1 MLQLPLQLKY
11 CIGFVSLIPARLL
24 LGTDQMGKGN
34 LWYRTSLTGRRPTGS
49 EENKCLDEWSS
60 LFAGGTGHCWA
71 LGEGQR
77 QVSVRLAEHQI
88 ELQWQQRQQGGGV
101 LSHDLCCSAGTP
113 TASQLP
119 SVGSARL
126 DPGLRN
132 DGKMLNAVQ

>member
-77 QVSVRLAEHQI
+77 QVSVRLTEHQI
-88 ELQWQQRQQGGGV
+88 ELQWQQRQQGGGSY
-101 LSHDLCCSAGTP
+101 LTTSAAP
-113 TASQLP
+113 PALP
-119 SVGSARL
+119 RPHNCLQSVV
-126 DPGLRN
+126 PGLIQ
-132 DGKMLNAVQ
+132 D

>member
-71 LGEGQR
+71 LREGQR
-77 QVSVRLAEHQI
+77 QVSVRLTEHQI
-88 ELQWQQRQQGGGV
+88 ELQRQQRQQGGGSY
-101 LSHDLCCSAGTP
+101 LTTSAAP
-113 TASQLP
+113 PALP
-119 SVGSARL
+119 RPHNCLQSVV
-126 DPGLRN
+126 PGLTQ
-132 DGKMLNAVQ
+132 D